1 MTTALKHKQPQ
12 TSTPLDI
19 MAQTLHVEMD
29 AVNALII
36 ARMQSHIPTIA
47 ELAEYLIASGGKRIR
62 PLLTLA
68 AAYACGAPQK
78 SIGLAAAVE
87 FIHSATLLHDDVVD
101 ESAQR
106 RGKAAANTVFG
117 NKTTILVG
125 DFLFA
130 RAFEL
135 MVESDD
141 IRILDILARASRIIA
156 EGEVLQMSLIG
167 NIDITLAQYEAIID
181 AKTAALFSAATHAGA
196 LSAGADDKTALALR
210 TYGHHLGMAFQMV
223 DDLIDYAGVAT
234 RMGKDSGDDFRE
246 GKLTLPVI
254 LAVAKADT
262 AEKDFW
268 VRTMQDHDQKDGDL
282 EQARALIA
290 RHNSLAEGRTL
301 TQKHIT
307 AARQALSAL
316 PASEMKGVLD
326 ELLDFVVAR
335 DH

>member
-1 MTTALKHKQPQ
+1 MTAIKHKQPE
-12 TSTPLDI
+12 TSNKPLDQ
-19 MAQTLHVEMD
+19 MAQTLHAEME
-29 AVNALII
+29 AVNTLII

-68 AAYACGAPQK
+68 SAYACGSVQK
-78 SIGLAAAVE
+78 SVGLAAAVE

-167 NIDITLAQYEAIID
+167 NIDITLQQYEAIID

-254 LAVAKADT
+254 LAVAKAD
-262 AEKDFW
+262 ASEKDFW
-268 VRTMQDHDQKDGDL
+268 GRTMQDHNQKDGDL

-290 RHNSLAEGRTL
+290 RHGSLAEGRIL
-301 TQKHIT
+301 AQKHVT

-316 PASEMKGVLD
+316 PQSEMKAVLD